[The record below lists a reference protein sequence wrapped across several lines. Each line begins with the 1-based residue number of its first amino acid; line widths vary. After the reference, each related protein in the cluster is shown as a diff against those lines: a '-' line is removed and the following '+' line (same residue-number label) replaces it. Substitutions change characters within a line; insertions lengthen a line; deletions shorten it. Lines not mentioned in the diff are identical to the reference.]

1 MSSSVFNTTR
11 EAFFLLAPFESLRD
25 EYVNDITSIEDLK
38 KTKLDDH
45 FVQYCIGE
53 YKPAI
58 ITDTL
63 FSFFRF
69 TDKQAYL
76 IIIDKRSNFNSEL
89 RRYNFYRLLDNYGK
103 GKIVASSSTFP
114 SEQIKKSVN
123 LTNVLIKQGQAF
135 ILELFQFHTEFDDSQ
150 DWWMRDVIY
159 EIVLASYQD
168 SNNDGIGDIHGLRQ
182 RLDYIQS
189 LGNIKEKKIFI
200 LNLFIILF

>member
-11 EAFFLLAPFESLRD
+11 EAFFLLAPLESLRD
-25 EYVNDITSIEDLK
+25 EYISYITSIEDLK
-38 KTKLDDH
+38 KTKIDDH

-63 FSFFRF
+63 FSFFHF
-69 TDKQAYL
+69 TEKEAYL

-114 SEQIKKSVN
+114 SQQIKNSVN

-150 DWWMRDVIY
+150 DWWY
-159 EIVLASYQD
+159 
-168 SNNDGIGDIHGLRQ
+168 
-182 RLDYIQS
+182 
-189 LGNIKEKKIFI
+189 FI
-200 LNLFIILF
+200 LGIKTIWLTPIYPSPWKDYGYDISNFCDIDPRFGTLDDFR